1 MAMCDVLMLLLLL
14 LPLLTWSYLEAKAA
28 PLSDEVALRQIPK
41 LSHGQVALIAG
52 NATARCQFIPQLCDW
67 QLQLYE
73 GHAFSLQLPQTSNN
87 NNNVASTTTTTTTT
101 SSPQVESVPNA
112 VIFAVPG
119 QNTLFIYAQVERRA
133 KLAKTPKTP
142 KTAKA
147 VGQLQDV
154 GVNTAIDKF
163 KGSALLLKFNK

>member
-1 MAMCDVLMLLLLL
+1 MCDVLLLLLL
-14 LPLLTWSYLEAKAA
+14 SLPLLTWSNLQAEAA
-28 PLSDEVALRQIPK
+28 PLNDEVALRQIPK

-52 NATARCQFIPQLCDW
+52 NATARCKFIPQLCDW

-73 GHAFSLQLPQTSNN
+73 GHAFSLQLPQTNN
-87 NNNVASTTTTTTTT
+87 NNYNNVASTTTTTTTT
-101 SSPQVESVPNA
+101 SSPQVESVSNS

-119 QNTLFIYAQVERRA
+119 QNKLFIYAQVERRA
-133 KLAKTPKTP
+133 KLAKTP

-163 KGSALLLKFNK
+163 KSSALLLKFNK